1 MLDAGVL
8 RPDLPALTDVRLAS
22 ARGDVDSERSPHRTV
37 ATGRYADAEL
47 LGLRVPGAPRAGTGA
62 ESRAPSG
69 PGPAETDAPAR
80 TGSGPSPTPNQ
91 PAADPAPEIG
101 NPEPG
106 RQTANSGPRAATSEH
121 RAATSEHRAA
131 TSGRRADTGQRVD
144 NSGRRVDNFEHRA
157 ATSGRRADTGQRVDN
172 SGRRV
177 DNFEHR
183 AATSGRR
190 ADTGQRVDNSGRRVD
205 NFEHRAATSGRRADT
220 GQRVD
225 SSEQR
230 AATSGQRADSSE
242 HRAATSGQRVDTF
255 EQRAAT
261 SGQRVDAF
269 GQRADKNGHRVGD
282 KGLVGVNAG
291 GLATIRLGKST
302 ADARWEEAYRCGGTG
317 PLTRSATM
325 LAGAQLLGGGGTIPA
340 IRAMRPAGA
349 GEPTSLLK
357 LGPTGS
363 ARSGTDLVRKKGRL
377 AVTAGAGVALSD
389 VTLFAGTPQQVSIK
403 VVTQPALTVTATG
416 FPAHDEVD
424 YRPAVLEVTA
434 AGRPAATLD
443 ARDAGVGVEL
453 LGGLTSSSLLTAKI
467 SLGSVRQ
474 DKTGD
479 AVRAEAAAVRVE
491 VMTGGAHLLDVA
503 LGHLY
508 AEASAPP
515 LLTVPIR
522 PRLRTFE
529 KPAAPA
535 EATAAA
541 TAPPVAPAVARPSP
555 RTGASF
561 LALTGANIA
570 AAAGGGLL
578 LILLGVAAVA
588 LTRRSRRR

>member
-121 RAATSEHRAA
+121 RAATS
-131 TSGRRADTGQRVD
+131 
-144 NSGRRVDNFEHRA
+144 
-157 ATSGRRADTGQRVDN
+157 
-172 SGRRV
+172 
-177 DNFEHR
+177 EHR